1 MESNFNPSFI
11 LDSPNVVC
19 DECGSKLFKP
29 AYVLKKVSSL
39 VSPTGKQEIVEIPL
53 FVCAKCGRLPK
64 EYSDNNN
71 AKKIFGEEIKEEKK
85 SILEV

>member
-1 MESNFNPSFI
+1 MDSAFNPMVI
-11 LDSPNVVC
+11 LDSPNIVC

-39 VSPTGKQEIVEIPL
+39 VSASGRQEIVEIPL
-53 FVCAKCGRLPK
+53 YVCAKCGKLPK
-64 EYSDNNN
+64 EYADNAN
-71 AKKIFGEEIKEEKK
+71 AKKIFGEEVKEEKK

>member
-1 MESNFNPSFI
+1 MDGFNPMII

-39 VSPTGKQEIVEIPL
+39 VSSSGRQEIMEIPL
-53 FVCAKCGRLPK
+53 FVCAKCGKLPK
-64 EYSDNNN
+64 EYAEN
-71 AKKIFGEEIKEEKK
+71 ANAMKIFGEDTKEEKK
-85 SILEV
+85 SVLEL